1 MITPDTPIERMPKV
15 AKAIV
20 SALKRLGIHTVR
32 DLLMHIPSR
41 YEDFSNKKPIREVA
55 PGEMVTIQGTVRTIS
70 HFRTQ
75 TGKVMTQATVDDEGG
90 TIKAVWFNQP
100 YLSRNLGSGD
110 MVNLSGKAELRKG
123 GMSLQNPS
131 YEKIS
136 SKAQKIMS
144 VPLHTGKLVP
154 IYPETRGITS
164 RWLRY
169 LISSYLSL
177 REQMEDPLPGD
188 VRKKFDLMELKDAI
202 AYIHAPRREEDIVR
216 ARKRFEFE
224 NLFFVQLYSLR
235 ERIAMQQHRAP
246 HIPASLERIKE
257 FVGSLP
263 FALTDAQRRSCWEI
277 MRDME
282 KPIPMNR
289 LLQGDVGS
297 GKTVVAAAALLL
309 ATSAGKRACLLAP
322 TEILAKQ
329 HAQTIEKLLAP
340 FGVRIGVYTSSEKK
354 IPVKSSVFVGTHA
367 LLQKNIRISNLGLVI
382 VDEQHRFGVEQRAA
396 LLQHHRTESEYPHF
410 LSMTATPIPRT
421 LALTIYGD
429 LDVSLLD
436 EMPKNRKAIITRVVD
451 PHHHDDAYEF
461 IRREM
466 KQGRQVFVIC
476 PHIEIPE
483 ESDAPLKG
491 KKTQISLLAAEVRTV
506 TEEYESLS
514 RKIFPDFSVGM
525 LHGKMKA
532 QEKAR
537 VMREFYEH
545 KIDILVSTSVVEV
558 GVDVPNASVM
568 MIEGAE
574 RFGLAQLHQFRGRVG
589 RGSEQSYCF
598 LFPTEHGMAAQ
609 RLQALARAVNG
620 FELAEIDMKLR
631 GPGEFLGTKQSGISS
646 LGMSALTNTAL
657 VRDVRSAARDLT
669 AQDPLLYDHPLL
681 KERINALARIIHR
694 E

>member
-1 MITPDTPIERMPKV
+1 MITSDTPIECMPKV

-20 SALKRLGIHTVR
+20 PALKRLEIHTVR

-41 YEDFSNKKPIREVA
+41 YVDFSNKKPIRDVVSMET
-55 PGEMVTIQGTVRTIS
+55 VTIQGIIRTIS
-70 HFRTQ
+70 HFRTRM
-75 TGKVMTQATVDDEGG
+75 GKVMTQATVDDAGG

-100 YLSRNLGSGD
+100 YLSRNLASGD
-110 MVNLSGKAELRKG
+110 TVNLSGKAELRKG

-136 SKAQKIMS
+136 SKALAS
-144 VPLHTGKLVP
+144 SSASLHTGKLVP

-169 LISSYLSL
+169 LISSCLNL
-177 REQMEDPLPGD
+177 VEEMEDPLPSD
-188 VRKKFDLMELKDAI
+188 IRKKFDLIELKRAIRDA
-202 AYIHAPRREEDIVR
+202 HAPQNNEDVM
-216 ARKRFEFE
+216 AVHKRFEFE
-224 NLFFVQLYSLR
+224 NIFLIQLYSLQ
-235 ERIAMQQHRAP
+235 ERIAMQQNRAP
-246 HIPASLERIKE
+246 RIIGGIAHMKE

-263 FALTDAQRRSCWEI
+263 FTLTDAQRRSCWEI
-277 MRDME
+277 MKDME

-289 LLQGDVGS
+289 LLEGDVGS
-297 GKTVVAAAALLL
+297 GKTVVAAAALLI
-309 ATSAGKRACLLAP
+309 ATRAGKRACLLAP

-329 HAQTIEKLLAP
+329 HAKTIEKLLAP

-354 IPVKSSVFVGTHA
+354 IPAKSSVFVGTHA
-367 LLQKNIRISNLGLVI
+367 LLQKNVRIAGLGLVI

-396 LLQHHRTESEYPHF
+396 LLHHHKTLGEHPHF

-436 EMPKNRKAIITRVVD
+436 EMPKDRKRIITRVVD
-451 PHHHDDAYEF
+451 PDHHNDAYEF

-466 KQGRQVFVIC
+466 KSGRQVFVIC
-476 PHIEIPE
+476 PRIEVP
-483 ESDAPLKG
+483 DGDDKPLKG
-491 KKTQISLLAAEVRTV
+491 RKSQVSLLAAEVKTV

-514 RKIFPDFSVGM
+514 RIVFPDFSVGM

-537 VMREFYEH
+537 IMKEFYEH

-589 RGSEQSYCF
+589 RRNEQSYCF
-598 LFPTEHGMAAQ
+598 LFPTERGMAAQ
-609 RLQALARAVNG
+609 RLQALVKAANG
-620 FELAEIDMKLR
+620 FELAEIDMKIR
-631 GPGEFLGTKQSGISS
+631 GPGEFLGTRQSGLSS
-646 LGMSALTNTAL
+646 LGMTALANPQL
-657 VRDVRSAARDLT
+657 VRDVRAAARDVMKE
-669 AQDPLLYDHPLL
+669 DPFLYNHPFL
-681 KERINALARIIHR
+681 KERIDALARIIHR